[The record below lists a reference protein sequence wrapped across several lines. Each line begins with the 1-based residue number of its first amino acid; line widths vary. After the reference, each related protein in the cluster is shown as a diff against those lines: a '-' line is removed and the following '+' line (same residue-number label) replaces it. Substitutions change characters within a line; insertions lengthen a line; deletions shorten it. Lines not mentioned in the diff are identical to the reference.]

1 MRAMAT
7 SFARP
12 SATLCARFCA
22 HIFRILDCE
31 LDRLRIMVQFIACR
45 LEKGAKVHVMQVGTT
60 VSLCGKAIRCNE
72 VRIEVKG
79 RVKREQLC
87 KKCCGAAT
95 RKFLLGVNLDIVG
108 D

>member
-1 MRAMAT
+1 
-7 SFARP
+7 
-12 SATLCARFCA
+12 
-22 HIFRILDCE
+22 
-31 LDRLRIMVQFIACR
+31 MVQFIACR

-60 VSLCGKAIRCNE
+60 VSHCGRPLRCNE

-95 RKFLLGVNLDIVG
+95 RKFLLRVNLDIVG